1 VTCWICT
8 TVAPFVTVAV
18 AEAVVYT
25 VLVVVPTLAGVVVL
39 KKVSTSFSLRDR
51 KHLHGC
57 ISNRG

>member
-1 VTCWICT
+1 VVTVTCWICT

-39 KKVSTSFSLRDR
+39 EKGQHKLLAS
-51 KHLHGC
+51 
-57 ISNRG
+57 